1 MRISRLP
8 VLTFAQQF
16 HKKGTALVPARQKGW
31 AHWCKQIICLNKR
44 SKLSRTPRKY
54 QVKSATQNCYAPQ
67 TNWQSETPNG
77 RENPPA
83 SAPEPR
89 QMNRRQTINLSAAG
103 FRMWWC
109 RPCSPGQL
117 HIFLCKIQICQKKHG
132 CWLYVLRL
140 GDVLRHVCTF
150 CKQTGRKSQTVPR
163 SYLWLHFIDPKHT
176 KTKAPSLQCLDA
188 EWQHAPSAGWVNRK
202 DATSHGGTG
211 GTRPYQRCR
220 TASAAWI
227 KECLGPISNI
237 ERMRAIAGSLPGLW
251 PRDLGFVHFSWA
263 MHGHAGL
270 GMAGPI
276 LVKFWFQSPLK
287 CFGLASFATTK
298 LADCSWIVCIGRA
311 LREDVKRVEEERE

>member
-16 HKKGTALVPARQKGW
+16 HKKGTALVPALQKGW

-117 HIFLCKIQICQKKHG
+117 HIFLCKIQICQKNHG

-150 CKQTGRKSQTVPR
+150 CNWPEIPDCAKELFVAALHWPKTYQDQSPKSPMLGRWVTTCAICRLGKQAGCYFPWRGWRTG
-163 SYLWLHFIDPKHT
+163 
-176 KTKAPSLQCLDA
+176 A
-188 EWQHAPSAGWVNRK
+188 
-202 DATSHGGTG
+202 
-211 GTRPYQRCR
+211 RPYQRCR
-220 TASAAWI
+220 TPSAAWI
-227 KECLGPISNI
+227 KDCLGPISNI
-237 ERMRAIAGSLPGLW
+237 ERMRPIAGSVTSWPGL
-251 PRDLGFVHFSWA
+251 RSFL
-263 MHGHAGL
+263 MGHAWPWW
-270 GMAGPI
+270 AGHGRADSGQI
-276 LVKFWFQSPLK
+276 LISILPLK
-287 CFGLASFATTK
+287 CFGLATVFATMK

-311 LREDVKRVEEERE
+311 LGEDVRRAEEERE